1 MINPLATVLAQ
12 YANSPRIVA
21 LIQAFNA
28 WIDPSVDLDTF
39 YDYVWNVDTAQGFG
53 LDIWGAIVDV
63 PRNLQIV
70 TAGQYFGFD
79 ESLTAISLTPQP
91 FGQAPFWNGTPA
103 STTYALGDDAYRK
116 LILVKAL
123 ANITDCTARN
133 LNKLLAFLFEGEGR
147 AYVVDTGGMT
157 FRFVFEFILSDVERS
172 IMLNSTAIPRPA
184 GVLAQV
190 MTVDPAHTFGF
201 NEAGGQPFGS
211 GVFFTQ
217 SGLQNA
223 K

>member
-1 MINPLATVLAQ
+1 MIKPRDTLLAQ

-21 LIQAFNA
+21 LVQAFNA
-28 WIDPSVDLDTF
+28 WIDPQVDLDTF

-63 PRNLQIV
+63 SRNLKIV

-79 ESLTAISLTPQP
+79 EALTGTSLTPQP
-91 FGQAPFWNGTPA
+91 FGQAPFWNGPPA

-123 ANITDCTARN
+123 ANITDCTAAN
-133 LNKLLAFLFEGEGR
+133 LNKLLEFLFDGEGR

-172 IMLNSTAIPRPA
+172 IMLNSTAIPRPS

-190 MTVDPAHTFGF
+190 MTVDPAYTFGF

-217 SGLQNA
+217 AGLQNA
-223 K
+223 Q